1 MEHKEVLDRLDDL
14 GNRYGDVITVLTEGC
29 TPTDVSQAYGAF
41 RYDSVLYTREVLKF
55 ALKEIDGI
63 IADYD
68 ELEKA
73 DVAE

>member
-1 MEHKEVLDRLDDL
+1 MELKEALDRLDDL

-29 TPTDVSQAYGAF
+29 TPTDVSQAYGGF
-41 RYDSVLYTREVLKF
+41 RYDSVLYTKEVLEF
-55 ALKEIDGI
+55 ALREIDGI

-73 DVAE
+73 DVSQ